1 MGYLG
6 RRQVRVCIDVIA
18 LFWIVVAFF
27 EFVYLMGF
35 VDDNLTIAVK
45 GLVGFAL
52 LVGGLA
58 MSATPSMGV
67 GVVLD
72 VWISLEEVIDW
83 FTNVFL
89 SFAIILLMNSVV
101 RKFSPSLL
109 GAVYI
114 ATEIFVMLIGISE
127 EASLRGY
134 LLNLLDNVIGDGGTA
149 VGIVISSAIGATLHA
164 GIYGARN
171 LTVIAT
177 VFGCFLALGYIY
189 ATSTRMI
196 QGPFQDE
203 PVPARRISS
212 IMTGHALVNLMAI
225 LRGSMM

>member
-18 LFWIVVAFF
+18 LFWIAVAFF

-35 VDDNLTIAVK
+35 VDDNLTLAVK
-45 GLVGFAL
+45 GLIGFAL

-58 MSATPSMGV
+58 MSTSPSMGV

-101 RKFSPSLL
+101 RKFTPMLS
-109 GAVYI
+109 GVYI
-114 ATEIFVMLIGISE
+114 TTEIFVMLIGISE
-127 EASLRGY
+127 EASLRAW
-134 LLNLLDNVIGDGGTA
+134 LLNLLDNVTGEGGTA
-149 VGIVISSAIGATLHA
+149 IGIVISSAIGATLHA
-164 GIYGARN
+164 GIYGARS
-171 LTVIAT
+171 LTVIGT

-189 ATSTRMI
+189 ASSTRMI
-196 QGPFQDE
+196 QGPFQVE
-203 PVPARRISS
+203 PVPARRISA

-225 LRGSMM
+225 VRGSMM

>member
-18 LFWIVVAFF
+18 LFWIAVAFF
-27 EFVYLMGF
+27 EFVLLMGY

-45 GLVGFAL
+45 GLIGFAL

-58 MSATPSMGV
+58 LSASPSMGV
-67 GVVLD
+67 GIVLD
-72 VWISLEEVIDW
+72 TWISLEETIDW

-89 SFAIILLMNSVV
+89 SFVIILLMNSVV
-101 RKFSPSLL
+101 RKFTPFLSS
-109 GAVYI
+109 VYI
-114 ATEIFVMLIGISE
+114 TTEIFVMLIGISE
-127 EASLRGY
+127 ESSLRGY
-134 LLNLLDNVIGDGGTA
+134 LLNLLDNVTGDGGTA
-149 VGIVISSAIGATLHA
+149 IGIIISSAIGSTLHA

-177 VFGCFLALGYIY
+177 VFVCFLALGYIY
-189 ATSTRMI
+189 ASSTRMI
-196 QGPFQDE
+196 KGPFQAE
-203 PVPARRISS
+203 AVPARRISA

-225 LRGSMM
+225 LRGSMI